1 MQNKTPWLRTSKS
14 IIGISMSSN
23 FLVYGAML
31 SLSNEE
37 IFGIFRYLIDLQCN
51 YNCTACTFWDV
62 LRVVVYT

>member
-14 IIGISMSSN
+14 IIGILMSSN

-31 SLSNEE
+31 SLSDEK
-37 IFGIFRYLIDLQCN
+37 IFGIFRYLIELQYN

-62 LRVVVYT
+62 LRAVVYN